1 MAPKNVENQA
11 SLEEENAR
19 LRAQVELLQNQVQHA
34 EVRLKEMGI
43 ADPIT
48 GLYSYRYFLGRITEE
63 VARAD
68 RFNLEVSCLLLSLDQ
83 PGFEGLLEVASML
96 KESCRTYDI
105 PARWGQNEL
114 VMLLPATDMD
124 GVQVVAERFRLLV
137 ESAFKQ
143 HGAAPGLT
151 VSIGV
156 ATYPL
161 PGLEDA
167 QQLIEAADSAL
178 HRAQQEGGNKT
189 IART

>member
-1 MAPKNVENQA
+1 MVPKNVEKQA
-11 SLEEENAR
+11 EDEVTR
-19 LRAQVELLQNQVQHA
+19 LRTQVEQLQNALQDA

-48 GLYSYRYFLGRITEE
+48 GLYSYRYFQGRITEE

-68 RFNLEVSCLLLSLDQ
+68 RFNLEVSCLMLSLDK
-83 PGFEGLLEVASML
+83 PGFEGLLEVSRML

-114 VMLLPATDMD
+114 VMLMPATDID
-124 GVQVVAERFRLLV
+124 GAQTFGERFRIAV
-137 ESAFKQ
+137 ESAFSQ
-143 HGAAPGLT
+143 HSAAPGLT
-151 VSIGV
+151 VSIGL

-167 QQLIEAADSAL
+167 QQLVEAADSAL
-178 HRAQQEGGNKT
+178 HRAVQEGGN
-189 IART
+189 RTVVRT

>member
-1 MAPKNVENQA
+1 MAPNNVEKQA
-11 SLEEENAR
+11 EDELIR
-19 LRAQVELLQNQVQHA
+19 LRSQVERLQNQLQDA

-48 GLYSYRYFLGRITEE
+48 GLYSYRYFQGRITEE

-68 RFNLEVSCLLLSLDQ
+68 RFNLEVSCLLLQLDQ
-83 PGFEGLLEVASML
+83 PGFEPLLEVATMM
-96 KESCRTYDI
+96 KESCRLYDI

-114 VMLLPATDMD
+114 VMLMPATDID
-124 GVQVVAERFRLLV
+124 GAQTFAERFRLAV
-137 ESAFKQ
+137 QSAFAN
-143 HGAAPGLT
+143 HAGAPGLT

-167 QQLIEAADSAL
+167 QHLVEAANAAM
-178 HRAQQEGGNKT
+178 HQAVQEGGNMT
-189 IART
+189 VLRD